1 MWWNYF
7 SASFRGR
14 CFKILET
21 EQLKTFCTFLN
32 DIQLLAALD
41 FAWKLQKDF
50 YCSSTNEVEITVTFC
65 TNTNVKKISPFQFE
79 KQCLFYLSLT
89 LACTLIQALI
99 EFKIQILS
107 LFFLISINC
116 PLSIFSDAAFVKN
129 SMDAFFARRI
139 SQSKSEN
146 NCPQIL
152 TSPLSKKVC
161 AWAFCL
167 FCYYCLTLKLRQVSK
182 SSARFGT
189 SRTNT
194 PSAKILILLE
204 TQVEWFLLNLK
215 CIYMHASHLLT
226 TGKFNKINLVI
237 TTMLGCCLC
246 HLFEGRT
253 GFLFKTALIAELLKT
268 QKIIIEIWFMQASVH

>member
-1 MWWNYF
+1 MFVLPFTDFGVYTYTGSHWIENSNFVLSDFNQLPVEYLLWCCFCQEFNGRFLCTTHF
-7 SASFRGR
+7 S
-14 CFKILET
+14 
-21 EQLKTFCTFLN
+21 N
-32 DIQLLAALD
+32 
-41 FAWKLQKDF
+41 
-50 YCSSTNEVEITVTFC
+50 
-65 TNTNVKKISPFQFE
+65 
-79 KQCLFYLSLT
+79 
-89 LACTLIQALI
+89 
-99 EFKIQILS
+99 
-107 LFFLISINC
+107 
-116 PLSIFSDAAFVKN
+116 
-129 SMDAFFARRI
+129 
-139 SQSKSEN
+139 KSEN

-152 TSPLSKKVC
+152 TSSLSKKVC

-268 QKIIIEIWFMQASVH
+268 QNRRLSLRYNLCKHQCTKICSLQIHL

>member
-1 MWWNYF
+1 MFQDLGNGTTENLLHISQWHPAVGSLRFCMETAERLLLQQYQWSRNNCHFLHKYRCEEDKSF
-7 SASFRGR
+7 SVWD
-14 CFKILET
+14 
-21 EQLKTFCTFLN
+21 LK
-32 DIQLLAALD
+32 Q
-41 FAWKLQKDF
+41 
-50 YCSSTNEVEITVTFC
+50 Y
-65 TNTNVKKISPFQFE
+65 
-79 KQCLFYLSLT
+79 LFYLSLT

-99 EFKIQILS
+99 ELKIQILS

-129 SMDAFFARRI
+129 SKDAFFARRI

-152 TSPLSKKVC
+152 TSSLSQKVC

-215 CIYMHASHLLT
+215 CIYMHASHFLT

-237 TTMLGCCLC
+237 TTMLECCLC

-253 GFLFKTALIAELLKT
+253 DFLFKTALIAELLKT